1 MICDGSLE
9 GRISKFTDVFLIS
22 MIHKQPGHLRIS
34 QAKEVDSSVLLVV
47 FFLKSEGTT

>member
-1 MICDGSLE
+1 
-9 GRISKFTDVFLIS
+9 

-47 FFLKSEGTT
+47 FFLSLKGQLEMGPQRYSKLQYEI